1 MFWFNLKVIPS
12 SVNDTRRMEQNKNIV
27 YGGPD
32 PPNVGEGTKSL
43 GEFLIKRMKEFG
55 DEIAFVSNTI
65 RNVLGVNG

>member
-1 MFWFNLKVIPS
+1 
-12 SVNDTRRMEQNKNIV
+12 MEQNKNIV